1 MKLERKSVITLR
13 EGNILKENS
22 FDTEKGCYTIRI
34 ILYSDNLYLHKMLNG
49 KIVEV
54 INLDQLRRAK

>member
-1 MKLERKSVITLR
+1 MKHERKSIIMIK

-49 KIVEV
+49 KVVEV